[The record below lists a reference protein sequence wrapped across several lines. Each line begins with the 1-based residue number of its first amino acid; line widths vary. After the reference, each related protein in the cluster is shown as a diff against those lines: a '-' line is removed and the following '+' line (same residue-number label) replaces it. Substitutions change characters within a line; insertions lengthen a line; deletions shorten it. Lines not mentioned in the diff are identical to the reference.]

1 MNTRHT
7 IEKSEECLEMA
18 LEEMSNDMIA
28 AAQAD
33 ALCSIAAELQI
44 TRQRQMFV
52 LPDENEAIDLTKVHR
67 AMICHGPWGPEVHL
81 YTDIGQSVAK
91 VYKYEKGQAIA
102 EALGL
107 DWSDELV
114 DHIEDEDD
122 EGEAPAKAVKE
133 EIPW

>member
-7 IEKSEECLEMA
+7 IEKSEECLERA

-28 AAQAD
+28 AVQAD

-52 LPDENEAIDLTKVHR
+52 LPKGNEVIDLTKVVR
-67 AMICHGPWGPEVHL
+67 AILNRGQWGQEVIVYTQYNGTGMIYEGENGKA
-81 YTDIGQSVAK
+81 VA
-91 VYKYEKGQAIA
+91 Q
-102 EALGL
+102 ALGL
-107 DWSDELV
+107 DCSDELV

-133 EIPW
+133 EIPWW

>member
-7 IEKSEECLEMA
+7 IEKSEECLERA

-28 AAQAD
+28 AVQAD

-52 LPDENEAIDLTKVHR
+52 LPKGNEVIDLTKVVR
-67 AMICHGPWGPEVHL
+67 AILNRGQWGQEVIVYTQYNGTGMIYEGENGKA
-81 YTDIGQSVAK
+81 VA
-91 VYKYEKGQAIA
+91 Q
-102 EALGL
+102 ALGL
-107 DWSDELV
+107 DCSDELV
-114 DHIEDEDD
+114 DHVEDEDD

-133 EIPW
+133 EIPWW